1 MSNYGSLLLS
11 KVVDNNEVSAL
22 ERHGITEKHLV
33 SDTDKE
39 ALRFIRQ
46 YAKTNRGKAP
56 SYAALVEA
64 VPAFTYIPAVEDSY
78 VYLTKRLFNEAAD
91 EALAN
96 FINGEVDKEVL
107 RKDPDA
113 TLASLYENNADDMP
127 TLMDKLAGKIA
138 EIRRFTDV
146 RDKVGFD
153 IKNDTE
159 RALEE
164 YRRRK
169 AGDSHK
175 TWNSRFASIGKYASG
190 NVTVFFGKSGRGK
203 SVVTLADAI
212 YMAQQGATVLVWGME
227 MSEYEILA
235 RIYSIMSADEGIYVL
250 REAGVD
256 MDAGFDA
263 SDIRNGTLSDEFE
276 EKFEAFIR
284 GLNDSLEGN
293 LIVRGAD
300 DDSFEDRSLAALESD
315 ILHVGADVVLL
326 DAFYHMDYET
336 NTSRTAGGD
345 AAETSKQLRKLT
357 GRLGVVTMA
366 ITQADEIREDK
377 SDDGSRELV
386 LPQRGDV
393 KKTKSLLED
402 ANILVAIDTDYKQGR
417 GLVGNVKGR
426 NGGEGDV
433 TEIMYMPQHGNV
445 RSLYDNEVSVTEFEF

>member
-11 KVVDNNEVSAL
+11 KVVDMNEVSAL

-33 SDTDKE
+33 SETDKK
-39 ALRFIRQ
+39 ALRFIRE

-56 SYAALVEA
+56 SYAVLVEQ
-64 VPAFTYIPAVEDSY
+64 VPEFSYIPQVEDGY
-78 VYLTKRLFNEAAD
+78 EYLTKRLFNEAAE

-113 TLASLYENNADDMP
+113 TLASLYENNADNMP
-127 TLMDKLAGKIA
+127 MLMDKLAAKIA
-138 EIRRFTDV
+138 EIRYFTEV
-146 RDKVGFD
+146 REKVGFD
-153 IKNDTE
+153 VKNDTE

-164 YRRRK
+164 YKRRK
-169 AGDSHK
+169 AGESFK
-175 TWNSRFASIGKYASG
+175 TWNSRYASIGKYASG

-203 SVVTLADAI
+203 SVVTLADGI
-212 YMAQQGATVLVWGME
+212 YMAQQGANVLVWAME
-227 MSEYEILA
+227 MSEFEVLA
-235 RIYSIMSADEGIYVL
+235 RVYSILSGDEGIYDLNV
-250 REAGVD
+250 AGVN
-256 MDAGFDA
+256 MEAGFDA
-263 SDIRNGTLSDEFE
+263 TDIRNGSLSDDFE
-276 EKFEAFIR
+276 EKFETFLR
-284 GLNDSLEGN
+284 SLNTSLEGN
-293 LIVRGAD
+293 LIIRGAD
-300 DDSFEDRSLAALESD
+300 DDSFSDRSLRALEAD
-315 ILHVGADVVLL
+315 IIHTDAHVVLI
-326 DAFYHMDYET
+326 DAFYHLDYEV

-345 AAETSKQLRKLT
+345 AAETSKQLRKMT

-366 ITQADEIREDK
+366 ITQADEIKEET

-433 TEIMYMPQHGNV
+433 TEIMYMPQHGLV
-445 RSLYDNEVSVTEFEF
+445 RELYSNEVSVKDFEF